1 MHHNNVFVLYILRFF
16 LIDQQRLEANNCENT
31 SFNQYDTNDS
41 SSQTKSQYMYEMKLF
56 SRGLKFLQISLC
68 LLI

>member
-16 LIDQQRLEANNCENT
+16 LTDQQRLEANNCENT
-31 SFNQYDTNDS
+31 SFNQQMIVVHRLNLS
-41 SSQTKSQYMYEMKLF
+41 MYEMKLF

>member
-1 MHHNNVFVLYILRFF
+1 MHHNNVFVLYILRSF

-41 SSQTKSQYMYEMKLF
+41 SSQTKSRYV
-56 SRGLKFLQISLC
+56 
-68 LLI
+68 

>member
-41 SSQTKSQYMYEMKLF
+41 SSQTKYQYV
-56 SRGLKFLQISLC
+56 
-68 LLI
+68 